1 MFGDGKLSR
10 IFAIL
15 AATLICAGQA
25 FAQSS
30 LKVVNA
36 TGAAGSDVTVKVT
49 LTSDKNIAG
58 AEFQVQFDPARL
70 TFKQAAKGAAA
81 AALHMTDPVVPT
93 AGQQTVGSDSS
104 KLQFQLIDSTRANSI
119 ASGTDREVVLITF
132 TIKTG
137 VSGSIPLTLTGASL
151 SDAAGA
157 AVTVTTANGEVT
169 VGSAV
174 DIALDV
180 TDAQGPAGADVTVKV
195 MANVNR
201 QATALGFDLLYDKD
215 KLTLKSISR
224 GANAPGVDTLDTYS
238 EIAAAN
244 AAGKFSIWMVDF
256 FFDTPDTNPLK
267 AGTNREVYKFT
278 FTIKAGVADGETPVT
293 LANIKAVA
301 SDAAPGP
308 ALAPGFAPAGSAAVF
323 APVSA
328 AAASDATASAV
339 TASAVTAS
347 AVTAANAPA
356 CDSPASVPS
365 DSRSGVS
372 LRLPAQSLL
381 LLVDGAV
388 AGWPAFAAGE
398 MG

>member
-293 LANIKAVA
+293 LANIEAGAIENNADVLLTYSALGGVIKVGGV
-301 SDAAPGP
+301 PG
-308 ALAPGFAPAGSAAVF
+308 
-323 APVSA
+323 
-328 AAASDATASAV
+328 D
-339 TASAVTAS
+339 
-347 AVTAANAPA
+347 
-356 CDSPASVPS
+356 
-365 DSRSGVS
+365 
-372 LRLPAQSLL
+372 
-381 LLVDGAV
+381 VDGSGKIDVFDLLDLLKVLGGSKAPSALSDIDANGKTDV
-388 AGWPAFAAGE
+388 FDLLALLKKLAGN
-398 MG
+398 